1 MLFREGKARLS
12 PKREGE
18 CVGRFIFFS
27 GGKLQILR
35 MRNEKLF
42 RQRGCLDM
50 LGLAALDMREALA
63 FWLHNSG
70 IR

>member
-1 MLFREGKARLS
+1 M
-12 PKREGE
+12 
-18 CVGRFIFFS
+18 GRFIFFS
-27 GGKLQILR
+27 GGKLQMLR
-35 MRNEKLF
+35 MKNEKLF
-42 RQRGCLDM
+42 RQRGCLDK